1 MLVEVVS
8 HESNEFLIVS
18 SNLFIRKVTA
28 GGPTM
33 LHVGERNGAGGGV
46 VGNQVVEDLG
56 RE

>member
-28 GGPTM
+28 GGPAM
-33 LHVGERNGAGGGV
+33 LHVRERNGTGGGV
-46 VGNQVVEDLG
+46 VADEVVEDL
-56 RE
+56 RRK